1 MDGLTLKFGS
11 WQVVGPTS
19 MSYSVT
25 TIVSR
30 TPNLSL
36 LITCLGAPV
45 VMTYTI
51 FVPAHTSNPPSSIV
65 LLSDGIRAYL
75 QWVFPEVRLAKP
87 HPKLS

>member
-25 TIVSR
+25 TTVNR
-30 TPNLSL
+30 TPNLRL
-36 LITCLGAPV
+36 FITCLGAPV
-45 VMTYTI
+45 VLTYAI

-65 LLSDGIRAYL
+65 LLSDSIRAYL
-75 QWVFPEVRLAKP
+75 SGFFPRFG
-87 HPKLS
+87 